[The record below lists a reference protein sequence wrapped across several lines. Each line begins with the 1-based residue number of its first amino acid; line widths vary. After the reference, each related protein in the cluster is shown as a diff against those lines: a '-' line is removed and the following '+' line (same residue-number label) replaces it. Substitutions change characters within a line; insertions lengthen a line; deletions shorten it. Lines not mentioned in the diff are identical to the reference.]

1 MEEINV
7 YNLHEYIN
15 YRIHPQMDQIIISW
29 DKTNKQLDNLMLNEN
44 LLVSENSFKNSLWVN
59 EIKKLVPWE
68 QGKSVGLFVNDN
80 ILQTRIIIYVIDT
93 SISQQYG
100 WVKLDE
106 DGYLMVK
113 KNHDNIRDQI
123 FEKVNCL
130 YNDLLDEEYSQ
141 YTLK

>member
-29 DKTNKQLDNLMLNEN
+29 DKTNKQLDKLMLNEN

>member
-15 YRIHPQMDQIIISW
+15 YRILPEMNQIIISW
-29 DKTNKQLDNLMLNEN
+29 DKTNNHLDKLMLNEN
-44 LLVSENSFKNSLWVN
+44 LLVNGNSFKNSLWVN
-59 EIKKLVPWE
+59 EIKKLIHWE
-68 QGKSVGLFVNDN
+68 QGKSFGIFVNNN
-80 ILQTRIIIYVIDT
+80 IVKTRIIIYVIDQT
-93 SISQQYG
+93 SSQQAV

-106 DGYLMVK
+106 NGYLMVK
-113 KNHDNIRDQI
+113 KYNIQEWI